1 MVLTKVPM
9 IKDST
14 SEKVFKKF
22 LMAEI
27 MVNIPPLDRNVPLR
41 VKIYLPVEGPY
52 QLDHLL
58 ACDEIGPQCL
68 FRYLHE
74 CILDEVISIPIDKN
88 SQVDQGVTGTLMQFR
103 KLKET
108 TEIISDCL
116 VL

>member
-14 SEKVFKKF
+14 SEKVFDKF

-68 FRYLHE
+68 SESTHVRLG
-74 CILDEVISIPIDKN
+74 N
-88 SQVDQGVTGTLMQFR
+88 SWPPQLLYHHAR
-103 KLKET
+103 CKLT
-108 TEIISDCL
+108 SVFT
-116 VL
+116 